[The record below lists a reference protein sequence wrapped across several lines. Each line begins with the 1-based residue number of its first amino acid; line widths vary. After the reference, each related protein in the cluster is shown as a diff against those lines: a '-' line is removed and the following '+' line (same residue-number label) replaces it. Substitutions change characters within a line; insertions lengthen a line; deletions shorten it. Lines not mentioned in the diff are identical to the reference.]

1 MLYHFGTRNLSF
13 LKSTT
18 LLNVLRGL
26 AEHPT
31 ARAAC
36 TAAGVSEPELPVY
49 GRALAALAGSS
60 MIVSREPAAA
70 RGIGPVSPIRVAHS
84 RAARPGLV
92 TAGPRGT

>member
-36 TAAGVSEPELPVY
+36 TAAGVTEPELPVY

-70 RGIGPVSPIRVAHS
+70 QSIGPAPARTP
-84 RAARPGLV
+84 ARPDLV